1 MVERLLLVIVL
12 FALGLAAYCLA
23 RRCNLR
29 RAGASAPTDPI
40 LSGFRPGT
48 PAVVYFTTPGC
59 VPCRTQQQPALAR
72 LQTELGDRIQVIQ
85 IDAAQDPDAARRW
98 GVFTAPTTFIL
109 DERGQPRDVNHGV
122 ADALKLRRQ
131 IEATALR

>member
-12 FALGLAAYCLA
+12 FVFGLAAYCLV
-23 RRCNLR
+23 RRCHLR
-29 RAGASAPTDPI
+29 RAAASALADPI
-40 LSGFRPGT
+40 LNGFRPGT

-72 LQTELGDRIQVIQ
+72 LQSELGDQIQVIQ
-85 IDAAQDPDAARRW
+85 VDASQDPDAARRW

-109 DERGQPRDVNHGV
+109 DGRGQPRDVNHGV
-122 ADALKLRRQ
+122 ADVPKLRRQ
-131 IEATALR
+131 IEATAL